1 MSDVVIVGG
10 GVIGLSIAREL
21 SRNHAVLL
29 LDKGDIGEG
38 TSWAAA
44 GILSPQSEAE
54 GASAFF
60 DLGMASRRLYPEFVA
75 ALQEDTGVNPLYS
88 ADGLLVL
95 AASEED
101 CRSLGARCAWQ
112 QGMGFDAE
120 MIPARQVRELEP
132 MLTLPVEGAMLIPG
146 DSHVVPRM
154 LVKALGKSCIDR
166 RVEIRTGMRV
176 DAVQHGKVH
185 VGNEVIEARHII
197 IASGVWSPDI
207 AGLKPRIPVQPRKGE
222 ILSLRMP
229 ERVFHRIVRWERRY
243 FVPRPNGEL
252 VVGAT
257 SEDAGFDRANTPG
270 GIGALLTDAQTIS
283 SHVRTW
289 PIVETWSGLRPA
301 ITAMACCWLP

>member
-1 MSDVVIVGG
+1 
-10 GVIGLSIAREL
+10 
-21 SRNHAVLL
+21 
-29 LDKGDIGEG
+29 
-38 TSWAAA
+38 
-44 GILSPQSEAE
+44 
-54 GASAFF
+54 
-60 DLGMASRRLYPEFVA
+60 
-75 ALQEDTGVNPLYS
+75 
-88 ADGLLVL
+88 
-95 AASEED
+95 
-101 CRSLGARCAWQ
+101 
-112 QGMGFDAE
+112 
-120 MIPARQVRELEP
+120 

-301 ITAMACCWLP
+301 TPDGMPIIGPSDLEGVIYATGHYRNGVLLAPVTSAITSALVEGRNPPVDINAFSPFRFERANGSKKW